1 MYAVAYEGCEAAYRS
16 VPAQSPGGR
25 RKSGVQN
32 TANELIFII
41 FIYRVQLLCLV
52 LTYFFFSYDTKI
64 SLKGTENE

>member
-16 VPAQSPGGR
+16 VAAQSPGGR

-32 TANELIFII
+32 TENELI

-64 SLKGTENE
+64 SLKGTKNE